1 MQGGAIL
8 ADIDVFARKQIGNE
22 LLELELARIY
32 KQLGP
37 RCCINPLVGSI
48 EQYIDCG
55 MAFLRG
61 RTGL

>member
-22 LLELELARIY
+22 LLELQLACIY
-32 KQLGP
+32 KQFSP

-48 EQYIDCG
+48 EQYIDSG
-55 MAFLRG
+55 MAVLKG
-61 RTGL
+61 RIGL